1 MRAFWYNLVLGTKI
15 LQSMEDKCVCGLIIW
30 VLFNHKK
37 KVYKNKRLLKIYAP
51 ASRANTAG
59 VCSSYPEPKA
69 FQHKKSSL
77 RFSLVRSGGL

>member
-1 MRAFWYNLVLGTKI
+1 MRVFWYSLVLGTKI
-15 LQSMEDKCVCGLIIW
+15 LQSMEDKCVC
-30 VLFNHKK
+30 VCVCVNMFNHKK
-37 KVYKNKRLLKIYAP
+37 KVYKNKRLLKLYAP
-51 ASRANTAG
+51 ASRAYTAG

>member
-1 MRAFWYNLVLGTKI
+1 MRVFWYSLVLGTKI
-15 LQSMEDKCVCGLIIW
+15 LQSMEDKCVCVW
-30 VLFNHKK
+30 VNMFDHKK